1 MRPKTV
7 DDEQLYDSLL
17 DAFADLGFEGTSMRQ
32 LCRHLGVSHN
42 LINERCGSKEEA
54 WCRAVDHGFACLA
67 AQLAEEIP
75 AGGDPDDE
83 VELLRSAMLRYVEAT
98 IARPS
103 LTRIIQQE
111 AIRPG
116 PRFDYMYR
124 RHINPIRAG
133 TDALIVDLQRRGLMK
148 SGDAGSVHF
157 FLTTWGLGGLA
168 SVPDGTVGVGGLV
181 AERLKIARLAVD
193 VVVDGL
199 RARG

>member
-7 DDEQLYDSLL
+7 EDEQLYDSLL

-42 LINERCGSKEEA
+42 LIHERCGSKEEA
-54 WCRAVDHGFACLA
+54 WRRAIDHGFASLA
-67 AQLAEEIP
+67 AELAKTP
-75 AGGDPDDE
+75 VGGDPADE
-83 VELLRSAMLRYVEAT
+83 VELLRSVMVRYVEAT

-111 AIRPG
+111 AVRPG

-124 RHINPIRAG
+124 RHIKPIRAA
-133 TDALIVDLQRRGLMK
+133 TDAQIADLQERELIK

-157 FLTTWGLGGLA
+157 FLTTWGLGGMA
-168 SVPDGTVGVGGLV
+168 SVPDGTVGVGGSV
-181 AERLKIARLAVD
+181 VERLEIARLAVD

-199 RARG
+199 RARR